1 MRRKAPVCG
10 HHGPLVAKRPS
21 FRAAD
26 IDHRFDRDAEALLY
40 LESPLGR
47 PVVGYLRLLVH
58 GPADPVTDVIADDAQ
73 ALGLDEALDRGS
85 DVAEPLPDDRRGDRA
100 PEGLLGHGQ

>member
-1 MRRKAPVCG
+1 MGRQAAVRG
-10 HHGPLVAKRPS
+10 DDGPLVGQGLRLGS
-21 FRAAD
+21 TD